1 MAEELRF
8 FLRTALYVVVVAAVY
23 WFVSY
28 EPAGTVLL
36 VVLGVAIAGLLAI
49 VVALAPRTVADLR
62 PDGRGVLRR
71 ALGGLNRVIGFHE
84 PRDRPAPLEGGPDL
98 VPLSSPW
105 PILTAGAIVVIGLGL
120 IFGTWL
126 LVPGVVLLGVSGVGW
141 LTQLD
146 RA

>member
-1 MAEELRF
+1 MKLEGVIFLVIAAF
-8 FLRTALYVVVVAAVY
+8 FLLIATVY

-36 VVLGVAIAGLLAI
+36 LVLGLALAAFLAVVAAKSPRSLAGLPPAGGM
-49 VVALAPRTVADLR
+49 V
-62 PDGRGVLRR
+62 RR
-71 ALGGLNRVIGFHE
+71 ALRGLDRLLGFHE
-84 PRDRPAPLEGGPDL
+84 PAGAAAPLEGGPDL

-105 PILTAGAIVVIGLGL
+105 PIVSAAGMVIIGLGL

-126 LVPGVVLLGVSGVGW
+126 LVPGLAILLLGGIGW

>member
-8 FLRTALYVVVVAAVY
+8 FLRIAVYVVGLAAVY

-36 VVLGVAIAGLLAI
+36 VVLGVALAAFLAVTGAVAPRSVTGLLPA
-49 VVALAPRTVADLR
+49 
-62 PDGRGVLRR
+62 GRGVVRTT
-71 ALGGLNRVIGFHE
+71 LGGLDRLFGFHE
-84 PRDRPAPLEGGPDL
+84 RPGERGPLEGGPEV

-105 PILTAGAIVVIGLGL
+105 PILTAVGMVVIGLGL
-120 IFGTWL
+120 IFGAWL
-126 LVPGVVLLGVSGVGW
+126 LVPGVALLVLGGVGW

-146 RA
+146 R